1 VVVRARRLGRHM
13 FHVVLSS
20 NAVNLPA
27 TTRRTFLAALAGSVA
42 VAGCGIHDCMAI
54 PRAAAAPRQPPAAD
68 PAAIAARYRGVT
80 PTQWGMSLPG
90 VATTFAA
97 SGRQIALT
105 FDACPGACDDA
116 LLATLERNGVPA
128 LLFLNSRW
136 IDAHPGRA
144 EQLAANPLFEIGN
157 HGTRHVPLS
166 VTGRSAYGIRGT
178 QSADQVVTEV
188 WTNHTRL
195 AALTGKPPTWFR
207 PATAHYD
214 DVAVAIVD
222 ELGERPLGFS
232 VDADNGAKASAAQV
246 RSKITRAAPGSVVLA
261 HMNHP
266 QSGTAAG
273 VSDAI
278 TALRAAGREFASLA
292 GQVVN

>member
-1 VVVRARRLGRHM
+1 M
-13 FHVVLSS
+13 I
-20 NAVNLPA
+20 
-27 TTRRTFLAALAGSVA
+27 TRRRFLAALAGSVA
-42 VAGCGIHDCMAI
+42 VGGCGIPDRMAI
-54 PRAAAAPRQPPAAD
+54 PRAAAAPRQLPASD
-68 PAAIAARYRGVT
+68 PAEVAARYRAVT
-80 PTQWGMSLPG
+80 PTQWGTSLPG

-105 FDACPGACDDA
+105 FDACRGACDDA
-116 LLATLERNGVPA
+116 LLATLERNAVPA
-128 LLFLNSRW
+128 LLFLSSVW

-178 QSADQVVTEV
+178 RSADEAVTEV

-207 PATAHYD
+207 SGTAYYD
-214 DVAVAIVD
+214 DVGVAIVN
-222 ELGERPLGFS
+222 ELGERPLGFR
-232 VDADNGAKASAAQV
+232 VGADNGARASAAQV
-246 RSKITRAAPGSVVLA
+246 RSDITGAAPGSVVLA

-266 QSGTAAG
+266 ESGTAAG

-278 TALRAAGREFASLA
+278 TALRASGWEFVSVTGRIV
-292 GQVVN
+292 Q

>member
-1 VVVRARRLGRHM
+1 
-13 FHVVLSS
+13 
-20 NAVNLPA
+20 
-27 TTRRTFLAALAGSVA
+27 
-42 VAGCGIHDCMAI
+42 
-54 PRAAAAPRQPPAAD
+54 
-68 PAAIAARYRGVT
+68 VT
-80 PTQWGMSLPG
+80 PTQWGTSLPG

-97 SGRQIALT
+97 PGRQIALT

-116 LLATLERNGVPA
+116 LLATLERNAVPA

-157 HGTRHVPLS
+157 HGMRHVPLS

-178 QSADQVVTEV
+178 QSADEVVTEV

-207 PATAHYD
+207 PATAYYD
-214 DVAVAIVD
+214 DVAVAIVN
-222 ELGERPLGFS
+222 ELGERPLGFR
-232 VDADNGAKASAAQV
+232 VDGDNGAKASAAQV
-246 RSKITRAAPGSVVLA
+246 RSKITGAAPGSVVLA

-266 QSGTAAG
+266 ESGTAAACLESATTPTNRPFSSPH
-273 VSDAI
+273 VPDLADVVLQVQSATPASPTI
-278 TALRAAGREFASLA
+278 T
-292 GQVVN
+292 

>member
-1 VVVRARRLGRHM
+1 
-13 FHVVLSS
+13 
-20 NAVNLPA
+20 
-27 TTRRTFLAALAGSVA
+27 
-42 VAGCGIHDCMAI
+42 MAI
-54 PRAAAAPRQPPAAD
+54 PRAAAAPRQPPASD
-68 PAAIAARYRGVT
+68 PAAVAARYRGVT
-80 PTQWGMSLPG
+80 PTQWGTSLPG

-116 LLATLERNGVPA
+116 LLATLDRNAVPA

-178 QSADQVVTEV
+178 QSSDEVVTEV

-207 PATAHYD
+207 PGTAYYD
-214 DVAVAIVD
+214 DVAVAIVN
-222 ELGERPLGFS
+222 ELGERPLGFR
-232 VDADNGAKASAAQV
+232 VDGDNGAKASAAQV
-246 RSKITRAAPGSVVLA
+246 RSKITGAAPGSVVLA

-266 QSGTAAG
+266 ASGTATG

-278 TALRAAGREFASLA
+278 TALRAAGWEFASLA

>member
-1 VVVRARRLGRHM
+1 M
-13 FHVVLSS
+13 
-20 NAVNLPA
+20 
-27 TTRRTFLAALAGSVA
+27 FLATLAGSVA
-42 VAGCGIHDCMAI
+42 VAGCGIPDRMVI
-54 PRAAAAPRQPPAAD
+54 PRAAAAPRQPPASD
-68 PAAIAARYRGVT
+68 PAAVAARYRGVT
-80 PTQWGMSLPG
+80 PTQWGTLLPG

-105 FDACPGACDDA
+105 FDACPGGCDDA
-116 LLATLERNGVPA
+116 LLATLERNAVPA

-166 VTGRSAYGIRGT
+166 VTGRSAYGIRGAR
-178 QSADQVVTEV
+178 SADEAVTEV

-207 PATAHYD
+207 PGTAYYD
-214 DVAVAIVD
+214 DVGVAIVN
-222 ELGERPLGFS
+222 ELGERPLGFR
-232 VDADNGAKASAAQV
+232 VGADNGARASAALV
-246 RSKITRAAPGSVVLA
+246 RSDITGAAPGSVVLA

-266 QSGTAAG
+266 ESGTAAG

-278 TALRAAGREFASLA
+278 TALRASGWEFVSVT
-292 GQVVN
+292 GQILQ

>member
-1 VVVRARRLGRHM
+1 MVLQARRLGRHM
-13 FHVVLSS
+13 FYVVLSS

-27 TTRRTFLAALAGSVA
+27 ITRRTFLAALAGSVA

-54 PRAAAAPRQPPAAD
+54 PRAAAAPGQPPPSDD

-90 VATTFAA
+90 VATTFPA

-116 LLATLERNGVPA
+116 LLATLERNAVPA

-178 QSADQVVTEV
+178 QSADEVVTEV
-188 WTNHTRL
+188 WTNHTRI

-207 PATAHYD
+207 PATAYYD
-214 DVAVAIVD
+214 ATSRLRSLTNSAK
-222 ELGERPLGFS
+222 GPSASGWMATTARRRPQRR
-232 VDADNGAKASAAQV
+232 SAP
-246 RSKITRAAPGSVVLA
+246 RSRARRPDRSCL
-261 HMNHP
+261 H
-266 QSGTAAG
+266 T
-273 VSDAI
+273 
-278 TALRAAGREFASLA
+278 
-292 GQVVN
+292 

>member
-1 VVVRARRLGRHM
+1 
-13 FHVVLSS
+13 
-20 NAVNLPA
+20 
-27 TTRRTFLAALAGSVA
+27 
-42 VAGCGIHDCMAI
+42 MAI
-54 PRAAAAPRQPPAAD
+54 PRAAAAPVRPPPLD
-68 PAAIAARYRGVT
+68 PAAVAARYRGVT
-80 PTQWGMSLPG
+80 PTQWGTSLSG

-97 SGRQIALT
+97 PGRQIALT

-116 LLATLERNGVPA
+116 LLATLERNAVPA

-136 IDAHPGRA
+136 IDAHPGRT

-178 QSADQVVTEV
+178 QSADEVVNEV
-188 WTNHTRL
+188 WTNHTRI

-207 PATAHYD
+207 PATAYYD
-214 DVAVAIVD
+214 DIAVAIVN

-232 VDADNGAKASAAQV
+232 VEADNGAKASAAQV
-246 RSKITRAAPGSVVLA
+246 RSKITGAAPGSVVLA

-266 QSGTAAG
+266 ESGTGAG

-278 TALRAAGREFASLA
+278 TALRASGWEFVPVT
-292 GQVVN
+292 G

>member
-1 VVVRARRLGRHM
+1 VVTLRDGQQPWHAPCPALGHRPLRLRNQGNPVSRPGRH
-13 FHVVLSS
+13 
-20 NAVNLPA
+20 
-27 TTRRTFLAALAGSVA
+27 
-42 VAGCGIHDCMAI
+42 
-54 PRAAAAPRQPPAAD
+54 
-68 PAAIAARYRGVT
+68 RG
-80 PTQWGMSLPG
+80 
-90 VATTFAA
+90 
-97 SGRQIALT
+97 
-105 FDACPGACDDA
+105 
-116 LLATLERNGVPA
+116 
-128 LLFLNSRW
+128 
-136 IDAHPGRA
+136 
-144 EQLAANPLFEIGN
+144 
-157 HGTRHVPLS
+157 
-166 VTGRSAYGIRGT
+166 
-178 QSADQVVTEV
+178 

>member
-1 VVVRARRLGRHM
+1 M

-27 TTRRTFLAALAGSVA
+27 ITRRTFLAALAGSVA
-42 VAGCGIHDCMAI
+42 VAGCGIHDRMAI
-54 PRAAAAPRQPPAAD
+54 PRAAAAPRQPPASD
-68 PAAIAARYRGVT
+68 PAAVAARYRGVT
-80 PTQWGMSLPG
+80 PTQWGTSLPG

-97 SGRQIALT
+97 PGRQIALT

-116 LLATLERNGVPA
+116 LLATLERNAVPA

-178 QSADQVVTEV
+178 RSADEVVTEV

-195 AALTGKPPTWFR
+195 AALTGKPATWFR
-207 PATAHYD
+207 PATAYYD
-214 DVAVAIVD
+214 DVAVAIVN
-222 ELGERPLGFS
+222 ELGERPLGFR
-232 VDADNGAKASAAQV
+232 VDGDNGAKASAAQV
-246 RSKITRAAPGSVVLA
+246 RSKITGAAPGSVVLA

-266 QSGTAAG
+266 ESGTAAG

-278 TALRAAGREFASLA
+278 TALRAAGWEFASLA